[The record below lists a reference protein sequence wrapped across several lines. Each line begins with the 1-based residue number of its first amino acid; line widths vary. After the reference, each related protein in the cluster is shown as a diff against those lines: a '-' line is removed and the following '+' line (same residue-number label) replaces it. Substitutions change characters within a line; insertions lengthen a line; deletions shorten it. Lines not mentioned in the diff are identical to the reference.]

1 MKITRFFEGLGG
13 FLLLWSSQA
22 VSSLGTAM
30 TNYALVIWTHAQTG
44 SASGIT
50 MLTLCSFLPTI
61 LFRFAAGALTDHW
74 NKKRVM
80 LVCDALAACGTI
92 AVFALYRLSALTS
105 GRLYLI
111 TFLLSLMNAF
121 QAPASHV
128 AVSLLIPK
136 EQYTRAGALQSFSGS
151 AVSIL
156 APALGSA
163 LFAWGGLEAVL
174 CADLISF
181 AAALPPLAL
190 LRLPAKDGDPAD
202 RSESFLE
209 TCLDGIR
216 CLLGRRSLMK
226 LILFFTAINFFA
238 KLGGDGMLAPFIL
251 AKTGG
256 NQRILGFA
264 QSAVSLGV
272 LAGSTLMMASGPT
285 ARRTRAVFAACAL
298 TFLTGNILVSVSQSA
313 PVWYALIFISY
324 LSAAVMNV
332 HLGALM
338 RLNVPVHLQGRIFA
352 ARDTIQNIAIPLGLY
367 LGGRLADHV
376 FEPMMHA
383 PNLLSPLFGS
393 GDGAGIAFLFFLAGT
408 AGFVL
413 SLICL
418 FRRTS
423 SELDR

>member
-1 MKITRFFEGLGG
+1 MKINRYFEELGS
-13 FLLLWSSQA
+13 FLILWSSQS

-30 TNYALVIWTHAQTG
+30 TNYALIIWMHAQTG
-44 SASGIT
+44 TASSIT
-50 MLTLCSFLPTI
+50 TLTLCTFLPTI
-61 LFRFAAGALTDHW
+61 LFRFAAGALIDRW
-74 NKKRVM
+74 SKKRVM
-80 LVCDALAACGTI
+80 LVCDALAALGTLT
-92 AVFALYRLSALTS
+92 VLVLSRMSSLTGRKLYA
-105 GRLYLI
+105 I

-128 AVSLLIPK
+128 ASSMLIPK

-151 AVSIL
+151 VISIL

-163 LFAWGGLEAVL
+163 VFSFGGLNAVL
-174 CADLISF
+174 CIDLISF
-181 AAALPPLAL
+181 ALALPPIAL
-190 LRLPAKDGDPAD
+190 LRLPEPDKTSGE
-202 RSESFLE
+202 RSEPLIK
-209 TCLDGIR
+209 TCLDGLG
-216 CLLGRRSLMK
+216 CLHRNRPLLK

-272 LAGSTLMMASGPT
+272 LTGSLLMMA
-285 ARRTRAVFAACAL
+285 ARPSEKHTRAIFSACAL
-298 TFLTGNILVSVSQSA
+298 TFLTGNILVSISQSA
-313 PVWYALIFISY
+313 ALWCALIFLSY

-332 HLGALM
+332 HLSALM
-338 RLNVPVHLQGRIFA
+338 RLSIPLHLQGRIFS

-367 LGGRLADHV
+367 LGGLLADHV
-376 FEPMMHA
+376 FEPLMDA
-383 PNLLSPLFGS
+383 PGALSPLFGS
-393 GDGAGIAFLFFLAGT
+393 GDGAGIALIFFLAGM

-413 SLICL
+413 SIICL
-418 FRRTS
+418 IRNPC